1 MGDVDVE
8 IEIEIEREGVKR
20 EGEGREGKG
29 REEKMGGQ
37 GDGFYEVNESLAL
50 LLGFFSS

>member
-8 IEIEIEREGVKR
+8 IEIGREGVKR
-20 EGEGREGKG
+20 EGKGRE

-37 GDGFYEVNESLAL
+37 SSELYEVKSLAL
-50 LLGFFSS
+50 LLGFFQTEMK